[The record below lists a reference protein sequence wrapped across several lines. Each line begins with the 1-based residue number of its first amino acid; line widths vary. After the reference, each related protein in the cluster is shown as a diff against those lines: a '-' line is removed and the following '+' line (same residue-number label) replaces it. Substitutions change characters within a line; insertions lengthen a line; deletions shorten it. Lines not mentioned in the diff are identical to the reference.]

1 MSKSRPP
8 VAPDNLAQLLMRRFY
23 WVDESLQNAIRAK
36 GWPHISRAQSMV
48 FVNLGEG
55 IRRPTE
61 IAARV
66 GVTRQAMHQT
76 LAELVEHGL
85 LRLVPDPDDR
95 RAKLV
100 EYTELGARLGM
111 DAILALQSIESELA
125 ARLGDDTVI
134 ALKGALQRDW
144 GEVPGI
150 L

>member
-1 MSKSRPP
+1 MSRTRP
-8 VAPDNLAQLLMRRFY
+8 AAIPDNLAQLLMRRFY

-36 GWPHISRAQSMV
+36 GWPQISRAQSMV

-76 LAELVEHGL
+76 LAELVELGL

-100 EYTELGARLGM
+100 EYTDLGARLGL
-111 DAILALQSIESELA
+111 DALEALHAIEAELATRLGNDTVSALKLALQ
-125 ARLGDDTVI
+125 
-134 ALKGALQRDW
+134 QDW
-144 GEVPGI
+144 GEVPNRP
-150 L
+150 